1 MYYSVAVHAY
11 STDNNYFVKIA
22 ISALR
27 LTELTIQAVKPKC
40 LWVVREGGGGG
51 VVETSNWSV
60 H

>member
-40 LWVVREGGGGG
+40 LWVVREGVGGG
-51 VVETSNWSV
+51 VVETSN
-60 H
+60 